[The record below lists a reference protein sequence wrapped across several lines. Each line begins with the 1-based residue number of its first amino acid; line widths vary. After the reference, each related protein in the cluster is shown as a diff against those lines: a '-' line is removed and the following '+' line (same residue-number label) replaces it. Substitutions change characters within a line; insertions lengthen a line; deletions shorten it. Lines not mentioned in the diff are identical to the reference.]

1 VIRSPGHCEQSSI
14 DGDGSSSSQF
24 KKAGSVSGFL
34 FKVTNWRFSNMP
46 SPPNDEVVLQLA
58 DDAAPQPAGIV
69 ERLVRD
75 DVDRKRFLKMAG
87 SAGAASF
94 GAFALAACGSSK
106 KAASTAATASTSST
120 ASSSSTG
127 DLGILNYALT
137 LEYLETEFYG
147 KVVASGLFSG
157 KVGALIKDFG
167 NQELTHVE
175 ALKGA
180 VEKLGGTPVAKPE
193 GKFPI
198 SNANQVAQLAY
209 TVENLGAAAYLGQ
222 APNIQSPE
230 VLATA
235 LAIHTV
241 EARHAAT
248 LGTLVKKSVTPQG
261 AFATPADMSTVLAA
275 VKPFLA

>member
-1 VIRSPGHCEQSSI
+1 
-14 DGDGSSSSQF
+14 
-24 KKAGSVSGFL
+24 
-34 FKVTNWRFSNMP
+34 MP
-46 SPPNDEVVLQLA
+46 TPPIEESA
-58 DDAAPQPAGIV
+58 RQPAGIV

-87 SAGAASF
+87 GAGAASF
-94 GAFALAACGSSK
+94 GAFVLAACGGSTKTASTTAAPASS
-106 KAASTAATASTSST
+106 ASTAS
-120 ASSSSTG
+120 ASSSATG
-127 DLGILNYALT
+127 DVAILNYALT
-137 LEYLETEFYG
+137 LEYLETQFYA
-147 KVVASGLFSG
+147 KVISSGLFSG

-167 NQELTHVE
+167 SQEATHVE

-180 VEKLGGTPVAKPE
+180 VEKLGGTPAAKPV

-198 SNANQVAQLAY
+198 SSAGQVAQLAY

-222 APNIQSPE
+222 AANIHSPE
-230 VLATA
+230 VLAAA

-261 AFATPADMSTVLAA
+261 AFARPADMQTVLAA
-275 VKPFLA
+275 VKPFLG

>member
-1 VIRSPGHCEQSSI
+1 MFNSS
-14 DGDGSSSSQF
+14 
-24 KKAGSVSGFL
+24 
-34 FKVTNWRFSNMP
+34 
-46 SPPNDEVVLQLA
+46 
-58 DDAAPQPAGIV
+58 DDQAPQPAGIV
-69 ERLVRD
+69 ERLARD

-94 GAFALAACGSSK
+94 GAFVLAACGSSSSSSK
-106 KAASTAATASTSST
+106 STAAAPAATTGTTSSST
-120 ASSSSTG
+120 TG

-137 LEYLETEFYG
+137 LEYLETEFYS
-147 KVVASGLFSG
+147 KVVAAGLFKG
-157 KVGALIKDFG
+157 KVGNLIKTFG
-167 NQELTHVE
+167 AQEASHVA
-175 ALKGA
+175 ALKAA
-180 VEKLGGTPVAKPE
+180 VEKLGGTPAADPM

-198 SNANQVAQLAY
+198 TSATQVAQLAY

-222 APNIQSPE
+222 AAKIQSPD
-230 VLATA
+230 VLASA
-235 LAIHTV
+235 LAIHSV

>member
-1 VIRSPGHCEQSSI
+1 
-14 DGDGSSSSQF
+14 
-24 KKAGSVSGFL
+24 
-34 FKVTNWRFSNMP
+34 MP
-46 SPPNDEVVLQLA
+46 SPTTEDS
-58 DDAAPQPAGIV
+58 APQPAGIV

-75 DVDRKRFLKMAG
+75 DSDRKRFLKMAG
-87 SAGAASF
+87 GAGAASF
-94 GAFALAACGSSK
+94 GAFVLAACGSASK
-106 KAASTAATASTSST
+106 KATTAAAPASASTQASTGV
-120 ASSSSTG
+120 AG
-127 DLGILNYALT
+127 DLAILNYALT

-147 KVVASGLFSG
+147 KVLASGLFNG

-167 NQELTHVE
+167 RQEATHVE

-180 VEKLGGTPVAKPE
+180 VEKLGGTPAAKPKA
-193 GKFPI
+193 KFPI
-198 SNANQVAQLAY
+198 TGAGQVAQLAY

-222 APNIQSPE
+222 AASIQNPE
-230 VLATA
+230 VLASA

-248 LGTLVKKSVTPQG
+248 LGTLVKKPVTPQG